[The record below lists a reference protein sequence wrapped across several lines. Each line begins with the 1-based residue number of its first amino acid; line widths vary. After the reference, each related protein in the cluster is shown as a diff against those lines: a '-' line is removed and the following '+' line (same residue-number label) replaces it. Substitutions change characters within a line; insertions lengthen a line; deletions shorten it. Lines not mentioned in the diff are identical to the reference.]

1 MHSAPTT
8 VRNRRYGSGRPHFRR
23 LLHAEWL
30 RISSLNHDVKPLG
43 PLFVQK
49 SGRFARR
56 CMQCGEIPKSPTM
69 SREAH
74 DFTRLRRVDPVY
86 LLIGRSR
93 RSIAVSAKKEPGAA
107 DRPSRAFMTK
117 GRTAPAAPACRE
129 LEAVL

>member
-8 VRNRRYGSGRPHFRR
+8 VRNRRYESGRPHFWR

-43 PLFVQK
+43 PIFVQK
-49 SGRFARR
+49 SGLSPRR
-56 CMQCGEIPKSPTM
+56 CMQCGEIPKSPAI

-74 DFTRLRRVDPVY
+74 NFTRFRRVDAVY

-93 RSIAVSAKKEPGAA
+93 PFDRGEHEEKRPGRQIDALPGLIA
-107 DRPSRAFMTK
+107 
-117 GRTAPAAPACRE
+117 
-129 LEAVL
+129 